1 MIGYYNYTVWLTY
14 MGLASGLTG
23 LYLSATGHPLLA
35 ILCLL
40 FSGFCDL
47 FDGMV
52 ARSKKNR
59 TDEERRFGIQ
69 IDSLSDL
76 ICFGVLPCA
85 VGFGLGL
92 NKWYFLP
99 LYILFVLGGLI
110 RLGYYNVTEETR
122 QQQTQEVRKHYK
134 GLPITSS
141 AIIFPVTFCACSFD
155 ALVQQIVYAALLFV
169 VAICFVAPIR
179 VPKPHNKGILALLL
193 IGALVGAYLTI
204 TTVLKH
210 V

>member
-14 MGLASGLTG
+14 IGLASGITG
-23 LYLSATGHPLLA
+23 LYLSAGGHPLPA

-52 ARSKKNR
+52 ARTKKDR
-59 TDEERRFGIQ
+59 TNEERHFGIQ

-76 ICFGVLPCA
+76 VCFGVLPCA
-85 VGFGLGL
+85 IAYAMGLS
-92 NKWYFLP
+92 KWYFVP
-99 LYILFVLGGLI
+99 LFVIFVLGGLI
-110 RLGYYNVTEETR
+110 RLGYYNVTEEAR
-122 QQQTQEVRKHYK
+122 QQKTQEVRKHYK

-141 AIIFPVTFCACSFD
+141 AIIFPLLFCAFAFD
-155 ALVQQIVYAALLFV
+155 PFVQRILYASGLLAA
-169 VAICFVAPIR
+169 AICFVAPIR
-179 VPKPHNKGILALLL
+179 VPKPHNKGIWAFLVV
-193 IGALVGAYLTI
+193 GAMVGAYLI
-204 TTVLKH
+204 TSTVLNY